1 MASPRSREQ
10 NFYQSIFNDKK
21 PKVAFKKPAHSPL
34 ITQRLKQMNR
44 NHNLPVREILKNQ
57 NPKLE
62 PILDLVFQKELIKAG
77 FESNQSNKHN
87 NYNPNVADKINQA
100 FSYNSHEYRS
110 PNKVKSLK
118 EKNVAIEQ
126 VIKRNRDL
134 GRLNQTAQN
143 WNKPLT

>member
-1 MASPRSREQ
+1 
-10 NFYQSIFNDKK
+10 
-21 PKVAFKKPAHSPL
+21 
-34 ITQRLKQMNR
+34 MNR
-44 NHNLPVREILKNQ
+44 NHNLPVREVLRNQ

-62 PILDLVFQKELIKAG
+62 PILDLVFQKELVKAG
-77 FESNQSNKHN
+77 LELNHTKNSNHN
-87 NYNPNVADKINQA
+87 SNVANKITQA
-100 FSYNSHEYRS
+100 FSFNSHEYRS

-143 WNKPLT
+143 WNKPLTTLDRGQNESR